1 MVGGG
6 KGQGMLEVGNETRRR
21 LTRESLSGQ
30 SRPMEAPVP
39 AFGAVSQPPQSPAWV
54 TPEREQKEEA
64 VEVTLSQPVSGWQA
78 CFHFQKSP
86 GVVGLCHPPPPLPTP
101 TALALGSGD
110 GEPQRQEQPGRR
122 HHGQEL
128 GKSHCLGKPRESG
141 LSPLPHPSCLANSF
155 PAIKTHPI

>member
-1 MVGGG
+1 MGLEGRGEEMSGGSMG
-6 KGQGMLEVGNETRRR
+6 RWVEAGRRQGMLEVGNETRRR

-39 AFGAVSQPPQSPAWV
+39 AFGAASQPSQSPVWV

-78 CFHFQKSP
+78 CFLFQKSP

-101 TALALGSGD
+101 AALVLGSGD
-110 GEPQRQEQPGRR
+110 GEPQRQG
-122 HHGQEL
+122 
-128 GKSHCLGKPRESG
+128 
-141 LSPLPHPSCLANSF
+141 
-155 PAIKTHPI
+155 